1 LNEVSA
7 CHPNAQI
14 PDDGHRDLGID
25 VIRSPAPE
33 ESNPHHDDPD
43 PVDLAAPEATR
54 EAGSR
59 ARGVSRKR
67 ILLVCGGNTCRSPM
81 AKAILEEKLK
91 DLGRSEEF
99 EVDSA
104 ASSAVTTS
112 LKASDESRV
121 TMVVLY
127 GKDLL
132 ASHESK
138 GLNPELIEQA
148 DLILAMAPAMKEGL
162 PAEKTFTLKEYAW
175 ETGTIADPF
184 GSDRRLYLRTAL
196 EISRTLDRILLRLLS
211 L

>member
-1 LNEVSA
+1 M
-7 CHPNAQI
+7 
-14 PDDGHRDLGID
+14 
-25 VIRSPAPE
+25 RSPSRA
-33 ESNPHHDDPD
+33 ESRPRQLNRDPAEL
-43 PVDLAAPEATR
+43 VVPEAMIEGGIIDGGTT
-54 EAGSR
+54 
-59 ARGVSRKR
+59 RKR

-91 DLGRSEEF
+91 DLGRFEEF
-99 EVDSA
+99 DVDSA
-104 ASSAVTTS
+104 AYSAVPTS
-112 LKASDESRV
+112 AKASDESRV
-121 TMVVLY
+121 AMVMLY

-138 GLNPELIEQA
+138 RLTPELIEQA
-148 DLILAMAPAMKEGL
+148 DLILVMSPAMKEGL
-162 PAEKTFTLKEYAW
+162 PAEKTHTLMEYAW